1 MFFILCLTTRF
12 KMLLIV
18 IICILQNLLDPSE
31 AAPIVQRD
39 YNTEPTV
46 GWVWDGNTRGTF
58 GLVVTCVLTLSL
70 CVHSAVHLNIP
81 PPKESNLQSWL
92 RTTKWVLLGILGPEL
107 VIFTAWRQNM
117 SARTL
122 MRKIKE
128 ISDENTSKVNLL
140 SRLLSAGIDLFKQV
154 DKHENQHEQ
163 MNPKTSWTVV
173 EAFYAGMGGFTIDR
187 EMILPPENE
196 ANRVEQQRLT
206 LTARGVALL
215 AECGYL
221 QELEV
226 NKEEIEDKNK
236 ADATAKLLS
245 CLQALW
251 VLVEVIGRLVQHL
264 PVTLLE
270 VNTLGHV
277 LCAFVMYLLWWYKP
291 HSIRQPTVLHGD
303 WLRPL
308 GAYMFISSRVSGQL
322 KDEPGLLPYTW
333 KDSELSTLI
342 FTQPACQN
350 LATDSPH
357 KCNEAETSI
366 AKSLSSTSG
375 ALSSGKVSPE
385 GFIEVKAVEMGADS
399 TCHSKLGAFV
409 DREVS
414 SSKPRTKR
422 KISGTTI
429 EPREGP
435 TPMQQEMRALAA
447 VAMQRYDAV
456 RKRTKP
462 MKCKGPIANEKWF
475 EPEVE
480 ELLVSSADDWPSDQL
495 LRSVGSLVM
504 GMVLWFVSMAFG
516 AVHVAAWNNFFPSN
530 LEAWLWRSSALFIC
544 FSGALWLSI
553 NGLAH
558 LFKGVDEYWERVI
571 ALKAHW
577 TSYLLLGML
586 CTICGIAYICS
597 RVFLVIEAFISIRS
611 LPASAYN
618 TPNWIPLIPHL

>member
-1 MFFILCLTTRF
+1 MH
-12 KMLLIV
+12 KN
-18 IICILQNLLDPSE
+18 QNEQIDP
-31 AAPIVQRD
+31 
-39 YNTEPTV
+39 
-46 GWVWDGNTRGTF
+46 G
-58 GLVVTCVLTLSL
+58 
-70 CVHSAVHLNIP
+70 
-81 PPKESNLQSWL
+81 
-92 RTTKWVLLGILGPEL
+92 
-107 VIFTAWRQNM
+107 
-117 SARTL
+117 
-122 MRKIKE
+122 
-128 ISDENTSKVNLL
+128 
-140 SRLLSAGIDLFKQV
+140 
-154 DKHENQHEQ
+154 
-163 MNPKTSWTVV
+163 TSWTVV
-173 EAFYAGMGGFTIDR
+173 EAFYAGMGGFTIAR
-187 EMILPPENE
+187 EMILPLEKE

-226 NKEEIEDKNK
+226 KKEEIEDKNK
-236 ADATAKLLS
+236 ANATAKLLS

-251 VLVEVIGRLVQHL
+251 VLVEVIGRLFQHL

-291 HSIRQPTVLHGD
+291 HSIRQPTVLRGE

-342 FTQPACQN
+342 YTEPACHL
-350 LATDSPH
+350 LATVSQH
-357 KCNEAETSI
+357 KCDGGETSVI
-366 AKSLSSTSG
+366 KSLSSTSG
-375 ALSSGKVSPE
+375 ILSSGKVSSE
-385 GFIEVKAVEMGADS
+385 GFIEVKAVETDADS

-409 DREVS
+409 DREIS
-414 SSKPRTKR
+414 SAKPRTKR
-422 KISGTTI
+422 KISGTMT
-429 EPREGP
+429 EPGEGP

-447 VAMQRYDAV
+447 VAMQRYDAI

-462 MKCKGPIANEKWF
+462 IEGKGLNTDEKWF

-480 ELLVSSADDWPSDQL
+480 ELLVCSADDWPSDQL
-495 LRSVGSLVM
+495 LRSVGGLVM

-516 AVHVAAWNNFFPSN
+516 AVHVAAWNSYFPSN

-558 LFKGVDEYWERVI
+558 LFKGVDEYWECVI

-577 TSYLLLGML
+577 TSYLLLGTL

-597 RVFLVIEAFISIRS
+597 RAFLVIEAFISIRS